1 MIKFDHVLFLFSQ
14 KSKARR
20 RIFLK
25 NSLEFE
31 IFKTRS
37 KILAFSHT
45 KRLESSQRKL
55 KDVACNILILCMRT
69 IFMPKIISLQ
79 TVKISDQKT
88 SYIHNYAKDYF
99 RFRYITTVMPSF
111 PSTTC
116 TNKDIT
122 EFSLLLINSLQ
133 KNLFQFRCMASFI
146 LIQLIHSI
154 IFSSRYVCYG
164 CYY

>member
-1 MIKFDHVLFLFSQ
+1 MIIYVPFLFPQ

-20 RIFLK
+20 RIFGK

-37 KILAFSHT
+37 KIFAFSHT
-45 KRLESSQRKL
+45 KHLESSQRKL

-69 IFMPKIISLQ
+69 IFMLKIISLQ

-111 PSTTC
+111 PSTTR

-122 EFSLLLINSLQ
+122 EFSLLLIKSLQ
-133 KNLFQFRCMASFI
+133 KKLILVQMASLI
-146 LIQLIHSI
+146 LIQLIYSI
-154 IFSSRYVCYG
+154 ICSSKYMYVCYG

>member
-1 MIKFDHVLFLFSQ
+1 MIIYVPFLFPQ

-20 RIFLK
+20 RIFGK

-37 KILAFSHT
+37 KIFAFSHT

-55 KDVACNILILCMRT
+55 KFCVCELFLCIRLYPCKRSRYLIRKHP
-69 IFMPKIISLQ
+69 IFIIMPKIIFGS
-79 TVKISDQKT
+79 VI
-88 SYIHNYAKDYF
+88 N
-99 RFRYITTVMPSF
+99 ITTVMPSF

-133 KNLFQFRCMASFI
+133 KKLILVQMASLI
-146 LIQLIHSI
+146 LIQLIYSI
-154 IFSSRYVCYG
+154 ICSSKYMYVCYG